1 MKTREE
7 EIHNRRPERRI
18 VMESSGFIKL
28 RSQNTEICTFKGLVC
43 FVEHYTRVF
52 RDKMDA
58 RIHGGGKRQRTHKQ
72 VLETREIDLD
82 GWRAAIL

>member
-1 MKTREE
+1 MIDVPKEE
-7 EIHNRRPERRI
+7 EI

-28 RSQNTEICTFKGLVC
+28 RSQNTEIGTFKGLVC
-43 FVEHYTRVF
+43 FVEHYTRML

-58 RIHGGGKRQRTHKQ
+58 RIHGGGKRPRTHKQ